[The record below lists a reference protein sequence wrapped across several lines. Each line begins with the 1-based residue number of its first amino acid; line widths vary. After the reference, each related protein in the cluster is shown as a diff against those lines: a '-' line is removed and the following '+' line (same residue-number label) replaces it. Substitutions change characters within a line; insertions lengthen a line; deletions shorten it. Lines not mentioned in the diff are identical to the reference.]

1 VRLIPVLLL
10 CGLLGGAAC
19 EAREGA
25 EQMPPAQVI
34 QLPAPSLSGD
44 LSLEA
49 ALNMRRSVRNY
60 GDRPLRIQEVAQLL
74 WAAQGV
80 TEPRRGLRSAPSA
93 GATFPLEIFV
103 AAGNVSGLAAG
114 LYRYRPL
121 SHTLESVIPG
131 ELRPALHRVSLNQ
144 SPVGQA
150 PAVFIITAL
159 PERTEAR
166 YGGRAMRYVLMEAGH
181 AAQNLCLQA
190 VALGLGSVV
199 IGAFHDADLATV
211 LSLPPGEIP
220 LYVIPTGPP

>member
-1 VRLIPVLLL
+1 MRLIPVLLL
-10 CGLLGGAAC
+10 CSLLGGTAC
-19 EAREGA
+19 EAQEGA
-25 EQMPPAQVI
+25 EQMPPVQVI

-49 ALNMRRSVRNY
+49 ALNMRRSVRDY

-80 TEPRRGLRSAPSA
+80 TEPRRGLRTAPSA

-131 ELRPALHRVSLNQ
+131 ELRSALQRVSLNQ
-144 SPVGQA
+144 SSVGQA

-166 YGGRAMRYVLMEAGH
+166 YGGRAMRYVLMEVGH

-199 IGAFHDADLATV
+199 IGAFHDADLAAV
-211 LSLPPGEIP
+211 LSLPPGETP
-220 LYVIPTGPP
+220 LYVIPVGAP